1 MKKILGILSILLGAF
16 LTISSISQGFLLI
29 KSLLENSQQGIAYRL
44 GYIMGQGISLL
55 LFLVAAF
62 FLIKY
67 GLKWLKA
74 KKTPTE

>member
-16 LTISSISQGFLLI
+16 LTISSISQGFLFI
-29 KSLLENSQQGIAYRL
+29 KSLFENSQQGIAYRL